1 MAYIPFLNNA
11 YFSAKVGI
19 GTDSPASKLDVQGGM
34 SQFSTTLTN
43 NEDWANSPI
52 SINERGQVGSAQ
64 SADKYAPNLNFHWA
78 GRSSKSLWLS
88 FNGQLNF
95 GEYSTAGVPVSPAD
109 GRINAAT
116 FAGDL
121 NGTINTA
128 TTGTTQT
135 AGNNSTKIATTA
147 YADAAAGAV
156 PIGDYLP
163 LAGGTMTGNTVH
175 NNNVKSIY
183 GTASDGLEIY
193 HDGSNSF
200 IQDTGTGDLYVDAA
214 ANFFVRNQAN
224 GEVWIKGTDSGVSL
238 RYQDSQKLIT
248 TSAGI
253 SVTGQLTV
261 TNGIEM
267 TAGNFNAGD
276 NERIRLG
283 NSADLQIYHDGSNS
297 YIDDTSGTGSLYV
310 NTNAFRLVS
319 ANKGENMIRAFEDG
333 QVILSYN
340 NFDKLATTSTGVS
353 VTGAVSATTFLGDLN
368 GTINT
373 VTTAFT
379 KPNATNDTTVATTA
393 FVQNLIGT
401 IPAGLVFQGTWNAA
415 TNTPTLT
422 SGSGT
427 TGHFYIVST
436 SGSTNLDGV
445 TDWVTGDW
453 AVFIEQGGTDAWE
466 KIDNSSV
473 LDGIGTGNRVA
484 KWSGSG
490 TSNTLTNSGIQDSS
504 NAVAITINGNEEVG
518 IGTTSPAKKLHVL
531 NSTNEAQIRLG
542 QSGSGS
548 YDIGVYSGDKF
559 SIGRDT
565 DTQEFTLSNGNVGIG
580 TTTPSSKLNISSVS
594 YNDHI
599 TLTRSSDELGITVS
613 GGQLMFEGGVSPFNN
628 NDRDLGRSDKHW
640 REAFVYSL
648 RSGGALQFKTNGNN
662 ARMSIDTSGNVGI
675 GTTSPTYKLQVA
687 GKSYLSGGVQLN
699 SGDKIDFGNSQQ
711 YITGVNS
718 TSLTLATGNSATLTA
733 LDNGNVGIGTT
744 APGYKLEVNSG
755 TTNNIAKFV
764 SSDEGGLI
772 AVKDSSGEVA
782 FSNVGNDIYF
792 KTSSSQSNKMVILN
806 SGNVGIGT
814 TSPSEKLDVV
824 GSIKTTDKVKFYSS
838 TSHYGSIYADSEGLN
853 LDTVANR
860 HMIFKK
866 ANVEVMRIST
876 SGNVGIGT
884 TNPADKLDLY
894 DVNDNVGMYFHT
906 ATSGTGGGNGLRV
919 GQNNANAFIWNY
931 ENTPLSLATNGTAR
945 LTVKGDGKI
954 RLNSYG
960 AGSNTGTATQKLG
973 VDSSGNIIEIPFG
986 GGAIDGSGTTNYVTK
1001 WIDGD
1006 TVGDS
1011 VIFDNGTNVGIGT
1024 TSPGAKLDVDG
1035 GIKMADDTD
1044 TASLSKVGTLK
1055 YRVSGNNSYVDM
1067 CMQTGA
1073 TTYAWI
1079 NIVQNNW

>member
-675 GTTSPTYKLQVA
+675 GTTSPDNRLEIVGPYQQTPLKVLRHADY
-687 GKSYLSGGVQLN
+687 
-699 SGDKIDFGNSQQ
+699 GNV
-711 YITGVNS
+711 ITLGRS
-718 TSLTLATGNSATLTA
+718 TVSETANIGYPADATLNLSTNGFERMRVTS
-733 LDNGNVGIGTT
+733 NGNVGIGTT
-744 APGYKLEVNSG
+744 TPQSTLQ
-755 TTNNIAKFV
+755 
-764 SSDEGGLI
+764 
-772 AVKDSSGEVA
+772 VA
-782 FSNVGNDIYF
+782 
-792 KTSSSQSNKMVILN
+792 
-806 SGNVGIGT
+806 
-814 TSPSEKLDVV
+814 
-824 GSIKTTDKVKFYSS
+824 
-838 TSHYGSIYADSEGLN
+838 
-853 LDTVANR
+853 
-860 HMIFKK
+860 
-866 ANVEVMRIST
+866 
-876 SGNVGIGT
+876 
-884 TNPADKLDLY
+884 
-894 DVNDNVGMYFHT
+894 
-906 ATSGTGGGNGLRV
+906 
-919 GQNNANAFIWNY
+919 
-931 ENTPLSLATNGTAR
+931 
-945 LTVKGDGKI
+945 
-954 RLNSYG
+954 
-960 AGSNTGTATQKLG
+960 
-973 VDSSGNIIEIPFG
+973 
-986 GGAIDGSGTTNYVTK
+986 
-1001 WIDGD
+1001 
-1006 TVGDS
+1006 
-1011 VIFDNGTNVGIGT
+1011 
-1024 TSPGAKLDVDG
+1024 G
-1035 GIKMADDTD
+1035 GIQMADDTA
-1044 TASLSKVGTLK
+1044 TAVVGKVGTMR
-1055 YRVSGNNSYVDM
+1055 YRTATDEPVPVTGAELIINGDFAVDANWTLGANSTISGGSLNSNSAGVYVVGFTTASAGVTGGLYYSFRYTITVTSGSIRLGASSGVWGDAQSTSGTYTGVLSAAAGVNGKMYFSSPSSDFVGSIDDVSIIEVTLEDASYADM

-1073 TTYAWI
+1073 STYEWV
-1079 NIVQNNW
+1079 NIVRNTY

>member
-401 IPAGLVFQGTWNAA
+401 IPAGLVFQGTWDARTAA
-415 TNTPTLT
+415 EGGAAGDKGNPALT
-422 SGSGT
+422 SGVGT
-427 TGHFYIVST
+427 TGHFYIVSN
-436 SGSTNLDGV
+436 SGSVNLDGV

-662 ARMSIDTSGNVGI
+662 ARMSIDT
-675 GTTSPTYKLQVA
+675 
-687 GKSYLSGGVQLN
+687 
-699 SGDKIDFGNSQQ
+699 
-711 YITGVNS
+711 
-718 TSLTLATGNSATLTA
+718 
-733 LDNGNVGIGTT
+733 
-744 APGYKLEVNSG
+744 
-755 TTNNIAKFV
+755 
-764 SSDEGGLI
+764 
-772 AVKDSSGEVA
+772 
-782 FSNVGNDIYF
+782 
-792 KTSSSQSNKMVILN
+792 

>member
-675 GTTSPTYKLQVA
+675 GTTSP
-687 GKSYLSGGVQLN
+687 
-699 SGDKIDFGNSQQ
+699 
-711 YITGVNS
+711 
-718 TSLTLATGNSATLTA
+718 
-733 LDNGNVGIGTT
+733 
-744 APGYKLEVNSG
+744 
-755 TTNNIAKFV
+755 
-764 SSDEGGLI
+764 
-772 AVKDSSGEVA
+772 
-782 FSNVGNDIYF
+782 
-792 KTSSSQSNKMVILN
+792 
-806 SGNVGIGT
+806 
-814 TSPSEKLDVV
+814 SEKLDVV